1 MENLSA
7 YRYCIAMK
15 KGRKIFIIIAG
26 CTMILISSIF
36 IILTVI
42 FYVLEQEFGFYTF
55 LGTLL
60 IPLIFFIFGILGI
73 VAATKRVEIY
83 KGKVVY
89 HIGFTNKE
97 YRMSDIRTSKT
108 QTETYNTGL
117 YLEDIVPV
125 YSYDKVT
132 VFSKDLTLKTAW
144 FLLKQQ
150 NLKSAPI
157 LDEHGQLL
165 GLLSTSNIIEGYMD
179 QWDSEVLKKAK
190 TPVENVIDT
199 LEANVI
205 YLNEA
210 LKVINGDIHIAA
222 MSGNEAK
229 KRIHENDVVIVGGD
243 RSDDLEELISVK
255 PSLIILTGSLT
266 SNEHVVNKCKEQGIS
281 IVSTPFNTYQTSQQI
296 VQAVPV
302 EYVMIKGDIKT
313 FSTDDTL
320 DYMKEV
326 MSETRYRGYP
336 VIDLNNRCV
345 GSISRFALLKGLRKK
360 VILVDHNERGQSIP
374 GIEEADILEIV
385 DHHRVAD
392 IQTVGPLLFRGEPLG
407 STATIVTRMFEEQ
420 DVEMPSHIAGL
431 LLGAVVSDTL
441 LFKSPTCTPVD
452 TKIAKKLA
460 EIAGVDIQEFA
471 MEMFKAGTSLVGK
484 TVDEIFNQDFKK
496 FSFDNLQ
503 VGVAQV
509 NSMDI
514 EGFLPYKKD
523 MLDYMNKFAED
534 NNLEFTLL
542 LLTDIINANS
552 EIFVGGPRPELVEK
566 AFNVQLTDRQGT
578 LEGVISRKKQVVPA
592 ITAVMSE

>member
-1 MENLSA
+1 MSDLVYVSGHRNPDTDSICSA
-7 YRYCIAMK
+7 IAYSYLLNATNK
-15 KGRKIFIIIAG
+15 YNAVPVRLGEINRE
-26 CTMILISSIF
+26 TE
-36 IILTVI
+36 
-42 FYVLEQEFGFYTF
+42 YVLKRFGVEHPV
-55 LGTLL
+55 LL
-60 IPLIFFIFGILGI
+60 KT
-73 VAATKRVEIY
+73 VKQKVEDL
-83 KGKVVY
+83 
-89 HIGFTNKE
+89 N
-97 YRMSDIRTSKT
+97 
-108 QTETYNTGL
+108 
-117 YLEDIVPV
+117 
-125 YSYDKVT
+125 YDKVT

-205 YLNEA
+205 YLNNA
-210 LKVINGDIHIAA
+210 LKVIEGDIHIAA
-222 MSGNEAK
+222 MSGSEAK

-255 PSLIILTGSLT
+255 PSLIVLTGSLT
-266 SNEHVVNKCKEQGIS
+266 ADENVVKKCEEQGIS
-281 IVSTPFNTYQTSQQI
+281 IISTPYNTYQTSQQI
-296 VQAVPV
+296 VQAIPV

-407 STATIVTRMFEEQ
+407 STATIVTKMFDEL

-460 EIAGVDIQEFA
+460 KIAGVDIQEFA

-566 AFNVQLTDRQGT
+566 AFNVQLTECQGT
-578 LEGVISRKKQVVPA
+578 LVGVISRKKQVVPA

>member
-1 MENLSA
+1 MSDLVYVSGHRNPDTDSICSA
-7 YRYCIAMK
+7 IAYSYLLNATNK
-15 KGRKIFIIIAG
+15 YNAVPVRLGEINRE
-26 CTMILISSIF
+26 TE
-36 IILTVI
+36 
-42 FYVLEQEFGFYTF
+42 YVLKRFGVEHPV
-55 LGTLL
+55 LL
-60 IPLIFFIFGILGI
+60 KT
-73 VAATKRVEIY
+73 VKQKVEDL
-83 KGKVVY
+83 
-89 HIGFTNKE
+89 N
-97 YRMSDIRTSKT
+97 
-108 QTETYNTGL
+108 
-117 YLEDIVPV
+117 
-125 YSYDKVT
+125 YDKVT

-205 YLNEA
+205 YLNET
-210 LKVINGDIHIAA
+210 LKVVEGDIHIAA
-222 MSGNEAK
+222 MSGSEAK

-255 PSLIILTGSLT
+255 PSLIVLTGSLT
-266 SNEHVVNKCKEQGIS
+266 ADENVVKKCEEQGIS
-281 IVSTPFNTYQTSQQI
+281 MISTPFNTYQTSQQI
-296 VQAVPV
+296 VQAIPV

-374 GIEEADILEIV
+374 GVEEADILEIV

-407 STATIVTRMFEEQ
+407 STATIVTKIFDEL

-460 EIAGVDIQEFA
+460 EIAGVDIQKFA

-566 AFNVQLTDRQGT
+566 AFNVQLTECQGT
-578 LEGVISRKKQVVPA
+578 LAGVISRKKQVVPA

>member
-1 MENLSA
+1 MSDLVYVSGHRNPDTDSICSA
-7 YRYCIAMK
+7 IAYSYLLNATNK
-15 KGRKIFIIIAG
+15 YNAIPVRLGEINRE
-26 CTMILISSIF
+26 TE
-36 IILTVI
+36 
-42 FYVLEQEFGFYTF
+42 YVLKRFGVEHPV
-55 LGTLL
+55 LL
-60 IPLIFFIFGILGI
+60 KT
-73 VAATKRVEIY
+73 VKQKVEDL
-83 KGKVVY
+83 
-89 HIGFTNKE
+89 N
-97 YRMSDIRTSKT
+97 
-108 QTETYNTGL
+108 
-117 YLEDIVPV
+117 
-125 YSYDKVT
+125 YDKVT

-255 PSLIILTGSLT
+255 PSLIVLTGSLT
-266 SNEHVVNKCKEQGIS
+266 ADENVVKKCEEQGIS
-281 IVSTPFNTYQTSQQI
+281 IISTPFNTYQTSQQI
-296 VQAVPV
+296 VQAIPV

-392 IQTVGPLLFRGEPLG
+392 IQTVGPLMFRGEPLG
-407 STATIVTRMFEEQ
+407 STATIVTKMFDEL

-460 EIAGVDIQEFA
+460 KIAGVDIQEFA

-578 LEGVISRKKQVVPA
+578 LVGVISRKKQVVPA

>member
-1 MENLSA
+1 MSDLVYVSGHRNPDTDSICSA
-7 YRYCIAMK
+7 IAYSYLLNATNK
-15 KGRKIFIIIAG
+15 YNAIPVRLGEINRE
-26 CTMILISSIF
+26 TE
-36 IILTVI
+36 
-42 FYVLEQEFGFYTF
+42 YVLKRFGVEHPV
-55 LGTLL
+55 LL
-60 IPLIFFIFGILGI
+60 KT
-73 VAATKRVEIY
+73 VKQKVEDL
-83 KGKVVY
+83 
-89 HIGFTNKE
+89 N
-97 YRMSDIRTSKT
+97 
-108 QTETYNTGL
+108 
-117 YLEDIVPV
+117 
-125 YSYDKVT
+125 YDKVT

-205 YLNEA
+205 YLNES
-210 LKVINGDIHIAA
+210 LKVVEGDIHIAA
-222 MSGNEAK
+222 MSGSEAK

-255 PSLIILTGSLT
+255 PSLIVLTGSLT
-266 SNEHVVNKCKEQGIS
+266 ADENVVKKCEEQGIS
-281 IVSTPFNTYQTSQQI
+281 IISTPYNTYQTSQQI
-296 VQAVPV
+296 VQAIPV

-407 STATIVTRMFEEQ
+407 STATIVTKMFDEL

-460 EIAGVDIQEFA
+460 KIAGVDIQEFA

-509 NSMDI
+509 NSTDI

-566 AFNVQLTDRQGT
+566 AFNVQLTECQGT
-578 LEGVISRKKQVVPA
+578 LVGVISRKKQVVPA

>member
-1 MENLSA
+1 MSDLVYVSGHRNPDTDSICSA
-7 YRYCIAMK
+7 IAYSYLLNATNK
-15 KGRKIFIIIAG
+15 YNAVPVRLGEINRE
-26 CTMILISSIF
+26 TE
-36 IILTVI
+36 
-42 FYVLEQEFGFYTF
+42 YVLKRFGVEHPV
-55 LGTLL
+55 LL
-60 IPLIFFIFGILGI
+60 KT
-73 VAATKRVEIY
+73 VKQKVEDL
-83 KGKVVY
+83 
-89 HIGFTNKE
+89 N
-97 YRMSDIRTSKT
+97 
-108 QTETYNTGL
+108 
-117 YLEDIVPV
+117 
-125 YSYDKVT
+125 YDKVT

-205 YLNEA
+205 YLNNA
-210 LKVINGDIHIAA
+210 LKVIEGDIHIAA
-222 MSGNEAK
+222 MSGSEAK

-255 PSLIILTGSLT
+255 PSLIVLTGSLT
-266 SNEHVVNKCKEQGIS
+266 ADENVVKKCEEQGIS
-281 IVSTPFNTYQTSQQI
+281 IISTPFNTYQTSQQI
-296 VQAVPV
+296 VQAIPV

-407 STATIVTRMFEEQ
+407 STATIVTKMFDEL

-460 EIAGVDIQEFA
+460 KIAGVDIQEFA

-566 AFNVQLTDRQGT
+566 AFNVQLTECQGT
-578 LEGVISRKKQVVPA
+578 LVGVISRKKQVVPA

>member
-1 MENLSA
+1 MSDLVYVSGHRNPDTDSICSA
-7 YRYCIAMK
+7 IAYSYLLNATNK
-15 KGRKIFIIIAG
+15 YNAIPVRLGEINRE
-26 CTMILISSIF
+26 TE
-36 IILTVI
+36 
-42 FYVLEQEFGFYTF
+42 YVLKRFGVEHPV
-55 LGTLL
+55 LL
-60 IPLIFFIFGILGI
+60 KT
-73 VAATKRVEIY
+73 VKQKVEDL
-83 KGKVVY
+83 
-89 HIGFTNKE
+89 N
-97 YRMSDIRTSKT
+97 
-108 QTETYNTGL
+108 
-117 YLEDIVPV
+117 
-125 YSYDKVT
+125 YDKVT

-205 YLNEA
+205 YLNES
-210 LKVINGDIHIAA
+210 LKVVEGDIHIAA
-222 MSGNEAK
+222 MSGSEAK

-255 PSLIILTGSLT
+255 PSLIVLTGSLT
-266 SNEHVVNKCKEQGIS
+266 ADENVVKKCEEQGIS
-281 IVSTPFNTYQTSQQI
+281 IISTPFNTYQTSQQI
-296 VQAVPV
+296 VQAIPV

-374 GIEEADILEIV
+374 GVEEADILEIV

-392 IQTVGPLLFRGEPLG
+392 IQTVGPLMFRGEPLG
-407 STATIVTRMFEEQ
+407 STATIVTKMFDEL

-566 AFNVQLTDRQGT
+566 AFNVQLTECQGT
-578 LEGVISRKKQVVPA
+578 LVGVISRKKQVVPA

>member
-1 MENLSA
+1 MSDLVYVSGHRNPDTDSICSA
-7 YRYCIAMK
+7 IAYSYLLNATNK
-15 KGRKIFIIIAG
+15 YNAIPVRLGEINRE
-26 CTMILISSIF
+26 TE
-36 IILTVI
+36 
-42 FYVLEQEFGFYTF
+42 YVLKRFGVEHPV
-55 LGTLL
+55 LL
-60 IPLIFFIFGILGI
+60 KT
-73 VAATKRVEIY
+73 VKQKVEDL
-83 KGKVVY
+83 
-89 HIGFTNKE
+89 N
-97 YRMSDIRTSKT
+97 
-108 QTETYNTGL
+108 
-117 YLEDIVPV
+117 
-125 YSYDKVT
+125 YDKVT

-205 YLNEA
+205 YLNES
-210 LKVINGDIHIAA
+210 LKVVEGDIHIAA
-222 MSGNEAK
+222 MSGSEAK

-255 PSLIILTGSLT
+255 PSLIVLTGSLT
-266 SNEHVVNKCKEQGIS
+266 ADENVVKKCEEQGIS
-281 IVSTPFNTYQTSQQI
+281 IISTPFNTYQTSQQI
-296 VQAVPV
+296 VQAIPV

-392 IQTVGPLLFRGEPLG
+392 IQTVGPLMFRGEPLG
-407 STATIVTRMFEEQ
+407 STATIVTKMFDEL
-420 DVEMPSHIAGL
+420 DVEMPSYIAGL

-460 EIAGVDIQEFA
+460 KIAGVDIQEFA

-496 FSFDNLQ
+496 FSFENLQ

-566 AFNVQLTDRQGT
+566 AFNVQLTECQGT
-578 LEGVISRKKQVVPA
+578 LVGVISRKKQVVPA

>member
-1 MENLSA
+1 MSEIVYVSGHKNPDTDSICSA
-7 YRYCIAMK
+7 IAY
-15 KGRKIFIIIAG
+15 
-26 CTMILISSIF
+26 S
-36 IILTVI
+36 
-42 FYVLEQEFGFYTF
+42 Y
-55 LGTLL
+55 LL
-60 IPLIFFIFGILGI
+60 N
-73 VAATKRVEIY
+73 A
-83 KGKVVY
+83 
-89 HIGFTNKE
+89 TNK
-97 YRMSDIRTSKT
+97 
-108 QTETYNTGL
+108 YNA
-117 YLEDIVPV
+117 VPV
-125 YSYDKVT
+125 RLGEVNRETEYILKRFGVEHPVLLKTVKQKVEDLNYDKVT

-229 KRIHENDVVIVGGD
+229 KRIHGNDVVIVGGD

>member
-1 MENLSA
+1 MKDIVFVSGHKNPDSDSICSA
-7 YRYCIAMK
+7 IAYAHLLFVTGRYNAVPVRLGDVNK
-15 KGRKIFIIIAG
+15 ETEFI
-26 CTMILISSIF
+26 LKR
-36 IILTVI
+36 
-42 FYVLEQEFGFYTF
+42 FG
-55 LGTLL
+55 
-60 IPLIFFIFGILGI
+60 
-73 VAATKRVEIY
+73 VEIPVLL
-83 KGKVVY
+83 KTVKQKV
-89 HIGFTNKE
+89 
-97 YRMSDIRTSKT
+97 
-108 QTETYNTGL
+108 
-117 YLEDIVPV
+117 EDLD
-125 YSYDKVT
+125 YDKVT
-132 VFSKDLTLKTAW
+132 VFSKELTLKTAW
-144 FLLKQQ
+144 ALMKQQ
-150 NLKSAPI
+150 NLKSAPV
-157 LDEHGQLL
+157 LDDHSQLL

-179 QWDSEVLKKAK
+179 DWNSEILKEAN
-190 TPVENVIDT
+190 TPIENVIDT

-205 YLNEA
+205 YLNES
-210 LKVINGDIHIAA
+210 LKVVEGDIHIAA
-222 MSGNEAK
+222 MSGSEAK

-255 PSLIILTGSLT
+255 PSLIVLTGSLT
-266 SNEHVVNKCKEQGIS
+266 ADENVVKKCEEQGIS
-281 IVSTPFNTYQTSQQI
+281 IISTPFNTYQTSQQI
-296 VQAVPV
+296 VQAIPV

-407 STATIVTRMFEEQ
+407 STATIVTKIFDEL

-566 AFNVQLTDRQGT
+566 AFNVQLTECQGT
-578 LEGVISRKKQVVPA
+578 LAGVISRKKQVVPA
-592 ITAVMSE
+592 ITTIMSE

>member
-1 MENLSA
+1 MSDLVYVSGHRNPDTDSICSA
-7 YRYCIAMK
+7 IAYSYLLNATNK
-15 KGRKIFIIIAG
+15 YNAVPVRLGEINRE
-26 CTMILISSIF
+26 TE
-36 IILTVI
+36 
-42 FYVLEQEFGFYTF
+42 YVLKRFGVEHPV
-55 LGTLL
+55 LL
-60 IPLIFFIFGILGI
+60 KT
-73 VAATKRVEIY
+73 VKQKVEDL
-83 KGKVVY
+83 
-89 HIGFTNKE
+89 N
-97 YRMSDIRTSKT
+97 
-108 QTETYNTGL
+108 
-117 YLEDIVPV
+117 
-125 YSYDKVT
+125 YDKVT

-205 YLNEA
+205 YLNES
-210 LKVINGDIHIAA
+210 LKVVEGDIHIAA
-222 MSGNEAK
+222 MSGSEAK

-255 PSLIILTGSLT
+255 PSLIVLTGSLT
-266 SNEHVVNKCKEQGIS
+266 ADENVVKKCEEQGIS
-281 IVSTPFNTYQTSQQI
+281 IISTPFNTYQTSQQI
-296 VQAVPV
+296 VQAIPV

-407 STATIVTRMFEEQ
+407 STATIVTKIFDEL

-566 AFNVQLTDRQGT
+566 AFNVQLTECQGT
-578 LEGVISRKKQVVPA
+578 LAGVISRKKQVVPA
-592 ITAVMSE
+592 ITAIMSEKDEIR

>member
-1 MENLSA
+1 MSDLVYVSGHRNPDTDSICSA
-7 YRYCIAMK
+7 IAYSYLLNATNK
-15 KGRKIFIIIAG
+15 YNAVPVRLGEINRE
-26 CTMILISSIF
+26 TE
-36 IILTVI
+36 
-42 FYVLEQEFGFYTF
+42 YVLKRFGVEHPV
-55 LGTLL
+55 LL
-60 IPLIFFIFGILGI
+60 KT
-73 VAATKRVEIY
+73 VKQKVEDL
-83 KGKVVY
+83 
-89 HIGFTNKE
+89 N
-97 YRMSDIRTSKT
+97 
-108 QTETYNTGL
+108 
-117 YLEDIVPV
+117 
-125 YSYDKVT
+125 YDKVT

-205 YLNEA
+205 YLNES
-210 LKVINGDIHIAA
+210 LKVVEGDIHIAA
-222 MSGNEAK
+222 MSGSEAK

-255 PSLIILTGSLT
+255 PSLIVLTGSLT
-266 SNEHVVNKCKEQGIS
+266 ADENVVKKCEEQGIS
-281 IVSTPFNTYQTSQQI
+281 IISTPFNTYQTSQQI
-296 VQAVPV
+296 VQAIPV

-407 STATIVTRMFEEQ
+407 STATIVTKIFDEL

-471 MEMFKAGTSLVGK
+471 MEMFKAGTSLAGK

-566 AFNVQLTDRQGT
+566 AFNVQLTECQGT
-578 LEGVISRKKQVVPA
+578 LAGVISRKKQVVPA
-592 ITAVMSE
+592 ITAIMSE

>member
-1 MENLSA
+1 MSDLVYVSGHRNPDTDSICSA
-7 YRYCIAMK
+7 IAYSYLLNATNK
-15 KGRKIFIIIAG
+15 YNAIPVRLGEINRE
-26 CTMILISSIF
+26 TE
-36 IILTVI
+36 
-42 FYVLEQEFGFYTF
+42 YVLKRFGVEHPV
-55 LGTLL
+55 LL
-60 IPLIFFIFGILGI
+60 KT
-73 VAATKRVEIY
+73 VKQKVEDL
-83 KGKVVY
+83 
-89 HIGFTNKE
+89 N
-97 YRMSDIRTSKT
+97 
-108 QTETYNTGL
+108 
-117 YLEDIVPV
+117 
-125 YSYDKVT
+125 YDKVT

-205 YLNEA
+205 YLNES
-210 LKVINGDIHIAA
+210 LKVVEGDIHIAA
-222 MSGNEAK
+222 MSGSEAK

-255 PSLIILTGSLT
+255 PSLIVLTGSLT
-266 SNEHVVNKCKEQGIS
+266 ADENVVKKCEEQGIS
-281 IVSTPFNTYQTSQQI
+281 IISTPFNTYQTSQQI
-296 VQAVPV
+296 VQAIPV

-407 STATIVTRMFEEQ
+407 STATIVTKMFDEL

-460 EIAGVDIQEFA
+460 KIAGVDIQEFA

-566 AFNVQLTDRQGT
+566 AFNVQLTERQGT
-578 LEGVISRKKQVVPA
+578 LVGVISRKKQVVPA

>member
-1 MENLSA
+1 MSDLVYVSGHRNPDTDSICSA
-7 YRYCIAMK
+7 IAYSYLLNATNK
-15 KGRKIFIIIAG
+15 YNAVPVRLGEINRE
-26 CTMILISSIF
+26 TE
-36 IILTVI
+36 
-42 FYVLEQEFGFYTF
+42 YVLKRFGVEHPV
-55 LGTLL
+55 LL
-60 IPLIFFIFGILGI
+60 KT
-73 VAATKRVEIY
+73 VKQKVEDL
-83 KGKVVY
+83 
-89 HIGFTNKE
+89 N
-97 YRMSDIRTSKT
+97 
-108 QTETYNTGL
+108 
-117 YLEDIVPV
+117 
-125 YSYDKVT
+125 YDKVT

-205 YLNEA
+205 YLNES
-210 LKVINGDIHIAA
+210 LKVVEGDIHIAA
-222 MSGNEAK
+222 MSGSEAK

-566 AFNVQLTDRQGT
+566 AFNVQLTECQGT
-578 LEGVISRKKQVVPA
+578 LAGVISRKKQVVPA

>member
-1 MENLSA
+1 MSDLVYVSGHRNPDTDSICSA
-7 YRYCIAMK
+7 IAYSYLLNATNK
-15 KGRKIFIIIAG
+15 YNAVPVRLGEINRE
-26 CTMILISSIF
+26 TE
-36 IILTVI
+36 
-42 FYVLEQEFGFYTF
+42 YVLKRFGVEHPV
-55 LGTLL
+55 LL
-60 IPLIFFIFGILGI
+60 KT
-73 VAATKRVEIY
+73 VKQKVEDL
-83 KGKVVY
+83 
-89 HIGFTNKE
+89 N
-97 YRMSDIRTSKT
+97 
-108 QTETYNTGL
+108 
-117 YLEDIVPV
+117 
-125 YSYDKVT
+125 YDKVT

-205 YLNEA
+205 YLNES
-210 LKVINGDIHIAA
+210 LKVVEGDIHIAA
-222 MSGNEAK
+222 MSGSEAK

-255 PSLIILTGSLT
+255 PSLIVLTGSLT
-266 SNEHVVNKCKEQGIS
+266 ADENVVKKCEEQGIS
-281 IVSTPFNTYQTSQQI
+281 IISTPFNTYQTSQQI
-296 VQAVPV
+296 VQAIPV

-407 STATIVTRMFEEQ
+407 STATIVTKIFDEL

-552 EIFVGGPRPELVEK
+552 EILVGGPRPELVEK
-566 AFNVQLTDRQGT
+566 AFNVQLTECQGT
-578 LEGVISRKKQVVPA
+578 LAGVISRKKQVVPA

>member
-1 MENLSA
+1 MSDLVYVSGHRNPDTDSICSA
-7 YRYCIAMK
+7 IAYSYLLNATNK
-15 KGRKIFIIIAG
+15 YNAVPVRLGEINRE
-26 CTMILISSIF
+26 TE
-36 IILTVI
+36 
-42 FYVLEQEFGFYTF
+42 YVLKRFGVEHPV
-55 LGTLL
+55 LL
-60 IPLIFFIFGILGI
+60 KT
-73 VAATKRVEIY
+73 VKQKVEDL
-83 KGKVVY
+83 
-89 HIGFTNKE
+89 N
-97 YRMSDIRTSKT
+97 
-108 QTETYNTGL
+108 
-117 YLEDIVPV
+117 
-125 YSYDKVT
+125 YDKVT
-132 VFSKDLTLKTAW
+132 VFSTDLTLKTAW

-205 YLNEA
+205 YLNES
-210 LKVINGDIHIAA
+210 LKVVEGDIHIAA
-222 MSGNEAK
+222 MSGSEAK

-255 PSLIILTGSLT
+255 PSLIVLTGSLT
-266 SNEHVVNKCKEQGIS
+266 ADENVVKKCEEQGIS
-281 IVSTPFNTYQTSQQI
+281 IISTPFNTYQTSQQI
-296 VQAVPV
+296 VQAIPV

-407 STATIVTRMFEEQ
+407 STATIVTKMFDEL

-566 AFNVQLTDRQGT
+566 AFNVQLTECQGT
-578 LEGVISRKKQVVPA
+578 LAGVISRKKQVVPA

>member
-1 MENLSA
+1 MSEIVYVSGHKNPDTDSICSA
-7 YRYCIAMK
+7 IAY
-15 KGRKIFIIIAG
+15 
-26 CTMILISSIF
+26 S
-36 IILTVI
+36 
-42 FYVLEQEFGFYTF
+42 Y
-55 LGTLL
+55 LL
-60 IPLIFFIFGILGI
+60 N
-73 VAATKRVEIY
+73 A
-83 KGKVVY
+83 
-89 HIGFTNKE
+89 TNK
-97 YRMSDIRTSKT
+97 
-108 QTETYNTGL
+108 YNA
-117 YLEDIVPV
+117 VPV
-125 YSYDKVT
+125 RLGEVNRETEYILKRFGVEHPVLLKTVKQKVEDLNYDKVT

-205 YLNEA
+205 YLNES
-210 LKVINGDIHIAA
+210 LKVVEGDIHIAA

-420 DVEMPSHIAGL
+420 DVEMPSPIAGL

-460 EIAGVDIQEFA
+460 EIAGVNIQEFA

>member
-1 MENLSA
+1 MSEIVYVSGHKNPDTDSICSA
-7 YRYCIAMK
+7 IAYSYLLNATNK
-15 KGRKIFIIIAG
+15 YNAVPVRLGEINRE
-26 CTMILISSIF
+26 TE
-36 IILTVI
+36 
-42 FYVLEQEFGFYTF
+42 YVLKRFGVEHPV
-55 LGTLL
+55 LL
-60 IPLIFFIFGILGI
+60 KT
-73 VAATKRVEIY
+73 VKQKVEDL
-83 KGKVVY
+83 
-89 HIGFTNKE
+89 N
-97 YRMSDIRTSKT
+97 
-108 QTETYNTGL
+108 
-117 YLEDIVPV
+117 
-125 YSYDKVT
+125 YDKVT

-205 YLNEA
+205 YLNES
-210 LKVINGDIHIAA
+210 LKVVEGDIHIAA
-222 MSGNEAK
+222 MSGSEAK

-360 VILVDHNERGQSIP
+360 VVLVDHNERGQSIP

>member
-1 MENLSA
+1 MSDLVYVSGHRNPDTDSICSA
-7 YRYCIAMK
+7 IAYSYLLNATNK
-15 KGRKIFIIIAG
+15 YNAVPVRLGEINKE
-26 CTMILISSIF
+26 TE
-36 IILTVI
+36 
-42 FYVLEQEFGFYTF
+42 YVLKRFGVEHPV
-55 LGTLL
+55 LL
-60 IPLIFFIFGILGI
+60 KT
-73 VAATKRVEIY
+73 VKQKVEDL
-83 KGKVVY
+83 
-89 HIGFTNKE
+89 N
-97 YRMSDIRTSKT
+97 
-108 QTETYNTGL
+108 
-117 YLEDIVPV
+117 
-125 YSYDKVT
+125 YDKVT

-205 YLNEA
+205 YLNES
-210 LKVINGDIHIAA
+210 LKVVEGDIHIAA
-222 MSGNEAK
+222 MSGSEAK

-255 PSLIILTGSLT
+255 PSLIVLTGSLT
-266 SNEHVVNKCKEQGIS
+266 ADENVVKKCEEQGIS
-281 IVSTPFNTYQTSQQI
+281 IISTPFNTYQTSQQI
-296 VQAVPV
+296 VQAIPV

-392 IQTVGPLLFRGEPLG
+392 IQTVGPLMFRGEPLG
-407 STATIVTRMFEEQ
+407 STATIVTKMFDEL

-460 EIAGVDIQEFA
+460 KIAGVDIQEFA

-566 AFNVQLTDRQGT
+566 AFNVQLTECQGT
-578 LEGVISRKKQVVPA
+578 LVGVISRKKQVVPA

>member
-1 MENLSA
+1 MSEIVYVSGHKNPDTDSICSA
-7 YRYCIAMK
+7 IAYSYLLNATNK
-15 KGRKIFIIIAG
+15 YNAVPVRLGEVNRE
-26 CTMILISSIF
+26 TE
-36 IILTVI
+36 
-42 FYVLEQEFGFYTF
+42 YVLKRFGVEHPV
-55 LGTLL
+55 LL
-60 IPLIFFIFGILGI
+60 KT
-73 VAATKRVEIY
+73 VKQKVEDL
-83 KGKVVY
+83 
-89 HIGFTNKE
+89 N
-97 YRMSDIRTSKT
+97 
-108 QTETYNTGL
+108 
-117 YLEDIVPV
+117 
-125 YSYDKVT
+125 YDKVT

-460 EIAGVDIQEFA
+460 QSAGVDIQEFA

>member
-1 MENLSA
+1 MSDLVYVSGHRNPDTDSICSA
-7 YRYCIAMK
+7 IAYSYLLNATNK
-15 KGRKIFIIIAG
+15 YNAVPVRLGEINRE
-26 CTMILISSIF
+26 TE
-36 IILTVI
+36 
-42 FYVLEQEFGFYTF
+42 YVLKRFGVEHPV
-55 LGTLL
+55 LL
-60 IPLIFFIFGILGI
+60 KT
-73 VAATKRVEIY
+73 VKQKVEDL
-83 KGKVVY
+83 
-89 HIGFTNKE
+89 N
-97 YRMSDIRTSKT
+97 
-108 QTETYNTGL
+108 
-117 YLEDIVPV
+117 
-125 YSYDKVT
+125 YDKVT

-205 YLNEA
+205 YLNES
-210 LKVINGDIHIAA
+210 LKVVEGDIHIAA
-222 MSGNEAK
+222 MSGSEAK

-255 PSLIILTGSLT
+255 PSLIVLTGSLT
-266 SNEHVVNKCKEQGIS
+266 ADENVVKKCEEQGIS
-281 IVSTPFNTYQTSQQI
+281 IISTPFNTYQTSQQI
-296 VQAVPV
+296 VQAIPV

-374 GIEEADILEIV
+374 GVEEADILEIV

-407 STATIVTRMFEEQ
+407 STATIVTKIFDEL

-566 AFNVQLTDRQGT
+566 AFNVQLTECQGT
-578 LEGVISRKKQVVPA
+578 LAGVISRKKQVVPA
-592 ITAVMSE
+592 ITAVMCE

>member
-1 MENLSA
+1 MSNLVYVSGHRNPDTDSICSA
-7 YRYCIAMK
+7 IAYSYLLNATYNAVPVRL
-15 KGRKIFIIIAG
+15 GEINRE
-26 CTMILISSIF
+26 TE
-36 IILTVI
+36 
-42 FYVLEQEFGFYTF
+42 YVLKRFGVEHPV
-55 LGTLL
+55 LL
-60 IPLIFFIFGILGI
+60 KT
-73 VAATKRVEIY
+73 VKQKVEDL
-83 KGKVVY
+83 
-89 HIGFTNKE
+89 N
-97 YRMSDIRTSKT
+97 
-108 QTETYNTGL
+108 
-117 YLEDIVPV
+117 
-125 YSYDKVT
+125 YDKVT

-205 YLNEA
+205 YLNES
-210 LKVINGDIHIAA
+210 LKVVEGDIHIAA
-222 MSGNEAK
+222 MSGSEAK

-255 PSLIILTGSLT
+255 PSLIVLTGSLT
-266 SNEHVVNKCKEQGIS
+266 ADENVVKKCEEQGIS
-281 IVSTPFNTYQTSQQI
+281 IISTPFNTYQTSQQI
-296 VQAVPV
+296 VQAIPV

-407 STATIVTRMFEEQ
+407 STATIVTKIFDEL

-552 EIFVGGPRPELVEK
+552 EIFVGGPCPELVEK
-566 AFNVQLTDRQGT
+566 AFNVQLTECQGT
-578 LEGVISRKKQVVPA
+578 LAGVISRKKQVVPA

>member
-1 MENLSA
+1 MSDLVYVSGHRNPDTDSICSA
-7 YRYCIAMK
+7 IAYSYLLNATNK
-15 KGRKIFIIIAG
+15 YNAIPVRLGEINRE
-26 CTMILISSIF
+26 TE
-36 IILTVI
+36 
-42 FYVLEQEFGFYTF
+42 YVLKRFGVEHPV
-55 LGTLL
+55 LL
-60 IPLIFFIFGILGI
+60 KT
-73 VAATKRVEIY
+73 VKQKVEDL
-83 KGKVVY
+83 
-89 HIGFTNKE
+89 N
-97 YRMSDIRTSKT
+97 
-108 QTETYNTGL
+108 
-117 YLEDIVPV
+117 
-125 YSYDKVT
+125 YDKVT

-179 QWDSEVLKKAK
+179 QWDSEVLNKAK

-205 YLNEA
+205 YLNES
-210 LKVINGDIHIAA
+210 LKVVEGDIHIAA
-222 MSGNEAK
+222 MSGSEAK

-255 PSLIILTGSLT
+255 PSLIVLTGSLT
-266 SNEHVVNKCKEQGIS
+266 ADENVVKKCEEQGIS
-281 IVSTPFNTYQTSQQI
+281 IISTPFNTYQTSQQI
-296 VQAVPV
+296 VQAIPV

-392 IQTVGPLLFRGEPLG
+392 IQTVGPLMFRGEPLG
-407 STATIVTRMFEEQ
+407 STATIVTKMFDEL

-460 EIAGVDIQEFA
+460 KIAGVDIQEFA

-566 AFNVQLTDRQGT
+566 AFNVQLTECQGT
-578 LEGVISRKKQVVPA
+578 LVGVISRKKQVVPA

>member
-1 MENLSA
+1 MSEIVYVSGHKNPDTDSICSA
-7 YRYCIAMK
+7 IAYSYLLNATNK
-15 KGRKIFIIIAG
+15 YNAVPVRLGEVNRE
-26 CTMILISSIF
+26 TEYILKR
-36 IILTVI
+36 
-42 FYVLEQEFGFYTF
+42 
-55 LGTLL
+55 
-60 IPLIFFIFGILGI
+60 FGIEHPVLLKT
-73 VAATKRVEIY
+73 VKQKVEDL
-83 KGKVVY
+83 
-89 HIGFTNKE
+89 N
-97 YRMSDIRTSKT
+97 
-108 QTETYNTGL
+108 
-117 YLEDIVPV
+117 
-125 YSYDKVT
+125 YDKVT

-255 PSLIILTGSLT
+255 PSLIVLTGSLT
-266 SNEHVVNKCKEQGIS
+266 ADENVVKKCEEQGIS
-281 IVSTPFNTYQTSQQI
+281 IISTPFNTYQTSQQI
-296 VQAVPV
+296 VQAIPV

-407 STATIVTRMFEEQ
+407 STATIVTKMFDEL

-460 EIAGVDIQEFA
+460 KIAGVDIQEFA

>member
-1 MENLSA
+1 MSEIVYVSGHKNPDTDSICSA
-7 YRYCIAMK
+7 IAYSYLLNATNK
-15 KGRKIFIIIAG
+15 YNAVPVRLGEINRE
-26 CTMILISSIF
+26 TE
-36 IILTVI
+36 
-42 FYVLEQEFGFYTF
+42 YVLKRFGVEHPV
-55 LGTLL
+55 LL
-60 IPLIFFIFGILGI
+60 KT
-73 VAATKRVEIY
+73 VKQKVEDL
-83 KGKVVY
+83 
-89 HIGFTNKE
+89 N
-97 YRMSDIRTSKT
+97 
-108 QTETYNTGL
+108 
-117 YLEDIVPV
+117 
-125 YSYDKVT
+125 YDKVT

-205 YLNEA
+205 YLNES
-210 LKVINGDIHIAA
+210 LKVVEGDIHIAA
-222 MSGNEAK
+222 MSGSEAK

-296 VQAVPV
+296 VQAIPV

-566 AFNVQLTDRQGT
+566 AFNVQLTECQGT
-578 LEGVISRKKQVVPA
+578 LAGVISRKKQVVPA

>member
-1 MENLSA
+1 MSDLVYVSGHRNPDTDSICSA
-7 YRYCIAMK
+7 IAYSYLLNATNK
-15 KGRKIFIIIAG
+15 YNAIPVRLGEINRE
-26 CTMILISSIF
+26 TE
-36 IILTVI
+36 
-42 FYVLEQEFGFYTF
+42 YVLKRFGVEHPV
-55 LGTLL
+55 LL
-60 IPLIFFIFGILGI
+60 KT
-73 VAATKRVEIY
+73 VKQKVEDL
-83 KGKVVY
+83 
-89 HIGFTNKE
+89 N
-97 YRMSDIRTSKT
+97 
-108 QTETYNTGL
+108 
-117 YLEDIVPV
+117 
-125 YSYDKVT
+125 YDKVT

-205 YLNEA
+205 YLNNA
-210 LKVINGDIHIAA
+210 LKVIEGDIHIAA
-222 MSGNEAK
+222 MSGSEAK
-229 KRIHENDVVIVGGD
+229 KRIRENDVVIVGGD

-255 PSLIILTGSLT
+255 PSLIVLTGSLT
-266 SNEHVVNKCKEQGIS
+266 ADENVVKKCEEQGIS
-281 IVSTPFNTYQTSQQI
+281 IISTPFNTYQTSQQI
-296 VQAVPV
+296 VQAIPV

-407 STATIVTRMFEEQ
+407 STATIVTKMFDEL

-460 EIAGVDIQEFA
+460 KIAGVDIQEFA

-566 AFNVQLTDRQGT
+566 AFNVQLTECQGT
-578 LEGVISRKKQVVPA
+578 LVGVISRKKQVVPA

>member
-1 MENLSA
+1 MSDLVYVSGHRNPDTDSICSA
-7 YRYCIAMK
+7 IAYSYLLNATNK
-15 KGRKIFIIIAG
+15 YNAVPVRLGEINRE
-26 CTMILISSIF
+26 TE
-36 IILTVI
+36 
-42 FYVLEQEFGFYTF
+42 YVLKRFGVEHPV
-55 LGTLL
+55 LL
-60 IPLIFFIFGILGI
+60 KT
-73 VAATKRVEIY
+73 VKQKVEDL
-83 KGKVVY
+83 
-89 HIGFTNKE
+89 N
-97 YRMSDIRTSKT
+97 
-108 QTETYNTGL
+108 
-117 YLEDIVPV
+117 
-125 YSYDKVT
+125 YDKVT

-205 YLNEA
+205 YLNES
-210 LKVINGDIHIAA
+210 LKVIEGDIHIAA
-222 MSGNEAK
+222 MSGSEAK

-255 PSLIILTGSLT
+255 PSLIVLTGSLT
-266 SNEHVVNKCKEQGIS
+266 ADENVVKKCEEQGIS
-281 IVSTPFNTYQTSQQI
+281 IISTPFNTYQTSQQI
-296 VQAVPV
+296 VQAIPV

-407 STATIVTRMFEEQ
+407 STATIVTKMFDEL

-566 AFNVQLTDRQGT
+566 AFNVQLTECQGT
-578 LEGVISRKKQVVPA
+578 LAGVISRKKQVVPA

>member
-1 MENLSA
+1 MSDLVYVSGHRNPDTDSICSA
-7 YRYCIAMK
+7 IAYSYLLNATNK
-15 KGRKIFIIIAG
+15 YNAVPVRLGEINRE
-26 CTMILISSIF
+26 TE
-36 IILTVI
+36 
-42 FYVLEQEFGFYTF
+42 YVLKRFGVEHPV
-55 LGTLL
+55 LL
-60 IPLIFFIFGILGI
+60 KT
-73 VAATKRVEIY
+73 VKQKVEDL
-83 KGKVVY
+83 
-89 HIGFTNKE
+89 N
-97 YRMSDIRTSKT
+97 
-108 QTETYNTGL
+108 
-117 YLEDIVPV
+117 
-125 YSYDKVT
+125 YDKVT

-205 YLNEA
+205 YLNES
-210 LKVINGDIHIAA
+210 LKVVEGDIHIAA
-222 MSGNEAK
+222 MSGSEAK

-255 PSLIILTGSLT
+255 PSLIVLTGSLT
-266 SNEHVVNKCKEQGIS
+266 ADENVVKKCEEQGIS
-281 IVSTPFNTYQTSQQI
+281 IISTPFNTYQTSQQI
-296 VQAVPV
+296 VQAIPV

-407 STATIVTRMFEEQ
+407 STATIVTKIFDEL

-496 FSFDNLQ
+496 FSFANLQ

-566 AFNVQLTDRQGT
+566 AFNVQLTECQGT
-578 LEGVISRKKQVVPA
+578 LAGVISRKKQVVPA

>member
-1 MENLSA
+1 MSDLVYVSGHRNPDTDSICSA
-7 YRYCIAMK
+7 IAYSYLLNATNK
-15 KGRKIFIIIAG
+15 YNAVPVRLGEINRE
-26 CTMILISSIF
+26 TE
-36 IILTVI
+36 
-42 FYVLEQEFGFYTF
+42 YVLKRFGVEHPV
-55 LGTLL
+55 LL
-60 IPLIFFIFGILGI
+60 KT
-73 VAATKRVEIY
+73 VKQKVEDL
-83 KGKVVY
+83 
-89 HIGFTNKE
+89 N
-97 YRMSDIRTSKT
+97 
-108 QTETYNTGL
+108 
-117 YLEDIVPV
+117 
-125 YSYDKVT
+125 YDKVT

-205 YLNEA
+205 YLNES
-210 LKVINGDIHIAA
+210 LKVVEGDIHIAA
-222 MSGNEAK
+222 MSGSEAK

-255 PSLIILTGSLT
+255 PSLIVLTGSLT
-266 SNEHVVNKCKEQGIS
+266 ADENVVKKCEEQGIS
-281 IVSTPFNTYQTSQQI
+281 IISTPFNTYQTSQQI
-296 VQAVPV
+296 VQAIPV

-407 STATIVTRMFEEQ
+407 STATIVTKIFDEL

-496 FSFDNLQ
+496 FNFDNLQ

-509 NSMDI
+509 NSMDV

-542 LLTDIINANS
+542 LITDIINANS

-566 AFNVQLTDRQGT
+566 AFNVQLTECQGT
-578 LEGVISRKKQVVPA
+578 LAGVISRKKQVVPA

>member
-1 MENLSA
+1 MSDLVYVSGHRNPDTDSICSA
-7 YRYCIAMK
+7 IAYSYLLNATNK
-15 KGRKIFIIIAG
+15 YNAIPVRLGEINRE
-26 CTMILISSIF
+26 TE
-36 IILTVI
+36 
-42 FYVLEQEFGFYTF
+42 YVLKRFGVEHPV
-55 LGTLL
+55 LL
-60 IPLIFFIFGILGI
+60 KT
-73 VAATKRVEIY
+73 VKQKVEDL
-83 KGKVVY
+83 
-89 HIGFTNKE
+89 N
-97 YRMSDIRTSKT
+97 
-108 QTETYNTGL
+108 
-117 YLEDIVPV
+117 
-125 YSYDKVT
+125 YDKVT

-205 YLNEA
+205 YLNES
-210 LKVINGDIHIAA
+210 LKVVEGDIHIAA
-222 MSGNEAK
+222 MSGSEAK

-255 PSLIILTGSLT
+255 PSLIVLTGSLT
-266 SNEHVVNKCKEQGIS
+266 ADENVEKKCEEQGIS
-281 IVSTPFNTYQTSQQI
+281 IISTPFNTYQTSQQI
-296 VQAVPV
+296 VQAIPV

-407 STATIVTRMFEEQ
+407 STATIVTKMFDEL

-566 AFNVQLTDRQGT
+566 AFNVQLTECQGT
-578 LEGVISRKKQVVPA
+578 LVGVISRKKQVVPA

>member
-1 MENLSA
+1 MSDLVYVSGHRNPDTDSICSA
-7 YRYCIAMK
+7 IAYSYLLNATNK
-15 KGRKIFIIIAG
+15 YNAVPVRLGEINRE
-26 CTMILISSIF
+26 TE
-36 IILTVI
+36 
-42 FYVLEQEFGFYTF
+42 YVLKRFGVEHPV
-55 LGTLL
+55 LL
-60 IPLIFFIFGILGI
+60 KT
-73 VAATKRVEIY
+73 VKQKVEDL
-83 KGKVVY
+83 
-89 HIGFTNKE
+89 N
-97 YRMSDIRTSKT
+97 
-108 QTETYNTGL
+108 
-117 YLEDIVPV
+117 
-125 YSYDKVT
+125 YDKVT

-205 YLNEA
+205 YLNES
-210 LKVINGDIHIAA
+210 LKVVEGDIHIAA
-222 MSGNEAK
+222 MSGSEAK

-255 PSLIILTGSLT
+255 PSLIVLTGSLT
-266 SNEHVVNKCKEQGIS
+266 ADENVVKKCEEQGIS
-281 IVSTPFNTYQTSQQI
+281 IISTPFNTYQTSQQI
-296 VQAVPV
+296 VQAIPV

-566 AFNVQLTDRQGT
+566 AFNVQLTECQGT
-578 LEGVISRKKQVVPA
+578 LAGVISRKKQVVPA
-592 ITAVMSE
+592 ITAIMSE

>member
-1 MENLSA
+1 MSDLVYVSGHRNPDTDSICSA
-7 YRYCIAMK
+7 IAYSYLLNATNK
-15 KGRKIFIIIAG
+15 YNAVPVRLGEANRE
-26 CTMILISSIF
+26 TE
-36 IILTVI
+36 
-42 FYVLEQEFGFYTF
+42 YVLKRFGVEHPV
-55 LGTLL
+55 LL
-60 IPLIFFIFGILGI
+60 KT
-73 VAATKRVEIY
+73 VKQKVEDL
-83 KGKVVY
+83 
-89 HIGFTNKE
+89 N
-97 YRMSDIRTSKT
+97 
-108 QTETYNTGL
+108 
-117 YLEDIVPV
+117 
-125 YSYDKVT
+125 YDKVT

-205 YLNEA
+205 YLNES
-210 LKVINGDIHIAA
+210 LKVVEGDIHIAA
-222 MSGNEAK
+222 MSGSEAK

-255 PSLIILTGSLT
+255 PSLIVLTGSLT
-266 SNEHVVNKCKEQGIS
+266 ADENVVKKCEEQGIS
-281 IVSTPFNTYQTSQQI
+281 IISTPFNTYQTSQQI
-296 VQAVPV
+296 VQAIPV

-566 AFNVQLTDRQGT
+566 AFNVQLTECQGT
-578 LEGVISRKKQVVPA
+578 LVGVISRKKQVVPA